1 MADRTLLMVK
11 PDGTARNVT
20 GEILRRLEEAG
31 FRLVAIRAL
40 RLRKEQ
46 AEGFYEVHRGKPFF
60 DDLVRYMTSGMVVPM
75 ALKKQ
80 GAVRG
85 LREFIGATDPAK
97 AAAGSIRS
105 DFGETIQ
112 RNSVHASDASGTA
125 AREIA
130 FFFAEEEMV

>member
-75 ALKKQ
+75 ALKKE

-85 LREFIGATDPAK
+85 LREFIGATDPSQ
-97 AAAGSIRS
+97 AAEGSIRR
-105 DFGETIQ
+105 DFGESLQ
-112 RNSVHASDASGTA
+112 RNTVHASDAPETA
-125 AREIA
+125 EREIA
-130 FFFAEEEMV
+130 FFFPEEELL